1 MTTLK
6 TAIFPVAGLGTRFL
20 PVTKSVPKE
29 LLPVHDRPLIEYAVE
44 EARSAGIER
53 FIFVNARSKK
63 ALEDHFRASHEL
75 EADLEAKGKLD
86 ALQKVRRTILGDTL
100 EVVYQEQPLGLGH
113 AVLCAA
119 KLLDDEAFAVLLP
132 DDFLLCDRPCLE
144 QMVEAWRFTGG
155 NMVASVDV
163 GREAISNYGCLDVK
177 HGVGHVRFAQGIVE
191 KPKPHE
197 APSTQ
202 AVVGRYILQN
212 SVMTQLAK
220 THAGAGGEIQL
231 TDAIAADLSNSKL
244 FGFEF
249 EGQRYDCG
257 QPSGFAQATISV
269 AEIMDAK
276 LPVAA

>member
-1 MTTLK
+1 MC
-6 TAIFPVAGLGTRFL
+6 IR
-20 PVTKSVPKE
+20 
-29 LLPVHDRPLIEYAVE
+29 DR
-44 EARSAGIER
+44 
-53 FIFVNARSKK
+53 
-63 ALEDHFRASHEL
+63 
-75 EADLEAKGKLD
+75 
-86 ALQKVRRTILGDTL
+86 
-100 EVVYQEQPLGLGH
+100 
-113 AVLCAA
+113 
-119 KLLDDEAFAVLLP
+119 
-132 DDFLLCDRPCLE
+132 
-144 QMVEAWRFTGG
+144 
-155 NMVASVDV
+155 
-163 GREAISNYGCLDVK
+163 
-177 HGVGHVRFAQGIVE
+177 
-191 KPKPHE
+191 
-197 APSTQ
+197 STQ